1 MLHIFIISKICLLL
15 TATCEKLYRI
25 MIHLNSIHRLR
36 HILHHTT
43 VFFFFFHL
51 IEIHTIVGVI
61 VKIKSHT
68 CHFQHSPDID
78 GISSSYC
85 DAHNSAVAL
94 TKFLTKMVV
103 IEVAFVVVVKIVVVG
118 IVAVDTI
125 SKIHYL
131 TDVWSLL
138 FSLSEFSVMFQFS
151 LSTSVYLTFFFYLF
165 VFAFISFGAIHV
177 WPKTKITCDG

>member
-1 MLHIFIISKICLLL
+1 MLHIFIISNICLLL
-15 TATCEKLYRI
+15 TATCEELYRI
-25 MIHLNSIHRLR
+25 MIHLNSIHRLH

-43 VFFFFFHL
+43 VVFPFFHL
-51 IEIHTIVGVI
+51 IEIHTIEGVM

-103 IEVAFVVVVKIVVVG
+103 IEVAFVVVKIVVVG

-131 TDVWSLL
+131 TNVWSLL
-138 FSLSEFSVMFQFS
+138 FSLSEFFVMLQFS

>member
-1 MLHIFIISKICLLL
+1 MVLHIFIISNICLLL
-15 TATCEKLYRI
+15 TATCEELYRI
-25 MIHLNSIHRLR
+25 MKHLNSIHCLHHILH

-43 VFFFFFHL
+43 VVFSFFHL
-51 IEIHTIVGVI
+51 IEIHTIVGVM

-68 CHFQHSPDID
+68 CHLQHSPDID

-131 TDVWSLL
+131 TDV
-138 FSLSEFSVMFQFS
+138 
-151 LSTSVYLTFFFYLF
+151 
-165 VFAFISFGAIHV
+165 
-177 WPKTKITCDG
+177 